1 LLWQE
6 ISRKSR
12 LLAALRMTNG
22 TGKAMQE
29 IRVKRVKVNAKQKAA
44 DYADFTD
51 LRKSA
56 FLCENLRPILPF

>member
-1 LLWQE
+1 
-6 ISRKSR
+6 
-12 LLAALRMTNG
+12 MTNG